1 MYRVPT
7 RPADTTLITQVSGGA
22 TLPAMGDFSWPATLA
37 AITSGQD
44 LDGAVA
50 LAAMREIMAGDATPA
65 QIAAFIVGLRMKGE
79 TVAEMSGLVRG
90 MREAAVTVDL
100 GAPHVLDIVGTG
112 GDRSGTF
119 NISTTAA
126 IIAASAGAKVAKH
139 GNRSMSSNCRLFH
152 DTGFAFFLAPV
163 YHPAMR
169 FAGPVRREMGIPAVF
184 NFRGPLCNPAGATA
198 YAIGVA
204 DAAMAERMI
213 RVLAETGAE
222 RAFVYYGEDGLDE
235 LTITGPSFIWR
246 LRDGEVTHAE
256 FTPED
261 FGVARAPL
269 ESILGGAVD
278 ENVRIVRN
286 VLEGAPGPPRD
297 VAVINA
303 AAGLVA
309 AGLADGFIAGT
320 ELAQSVID
328 DGRASAKLDEIVVR
342 SAELRG
348 G

>member
-1 MYRVPT
+1 
-7 RPADTTLITQVSGGA
+7 
-22 TLPAMGDFSWPATLA
+22 MGDFAWPETLA

-44 LDGAVA
+44 LDHATA
-50 LAAMREIMAGDATPA
+50 YAAMREIMSGEATPA

-79 TVAEMSGLVRG
+79 TVAEMSGLVQG

-100 GAPHVLDIVGTG
+100 GADHVLDIVGTG

-126 IIAASAGAKVAKH
+126 IIAAAAGAKVAKH
-139 GNRSMSSNCRLFH
+139 GNRSMSSKCGSADVLEALGIAIDLDPEANCRLFH

-169 FAGPVRREMGIPAVF
+169 FAGPVRREMGIPTVF
-184 NFRGPLCNPAGATA
+184 NFLGPLCNPAGATT

-204 DAAMAERMI
+204 DPDMAERMI

-246 LRDGEVTHAE
+246 LRDGEITHAE

-269 ESILGGAVD
+269 TSILGGVVD
-278 ENVRIVRN
+278 ENVRIVRE
-286 VLEGAPGPPRD
+286 VLSGAPGPRRD

-309 AGLADGFIAGT
+309 AGLADGFIEGT
-320 ELAQSVID
+320 HLAKAVID
-328 DGRASAKLDEIVVR
+328 DGRAMAKLEQLVER
-342 SAELRG
+342 SAELRTG
-348 G
+348 